1 VIALAA
7 ALSAAVDPSGAR
19 DRARR
24 ILSNRRYQPA
34 KLPRPF
40 KGPLQWIADRLDGL
54 SPVWDAIAR
63 FFALPIGWVVAILAA
78 GAIAAWVATRIAS
91 RRGVGPAAA
100 AGDAVDDALAGLD
113 AHALERAA
121 DDAEKSGDLDLALRL
136 RFRAGLLRLDA
147 AGVIELRPSLTSGQA
162 ARRLR
167 LRTFDEL
174 AMTFDAVTYGGR
186 PATKPDTD
194 AARTEWPHV
203 VAEATAK

>member
-1 VIALAA
+1 MNPLAA
-7 ALSAAVDPSGAR
+7 APSAGVDPSGAR
-19 DRARR
+19 DRARQ
-24 ILSNRRYQPA
+24 ILGNRRYQPA

-54 SPVWDAIAR
+54 RPAWDALAR
-63 FFALPIGWVVAILAA
+63 FFASPLGWVIAILLA

-91 RRGVGPAAA
+91 RRAVRAPAAT
-100 AGDAVDDALAGLD
+100 GDAVDDALAGLD
-113 AHALERAA
+113 ADALERAA
-121 DDAEKSGDLDLALRL
+121 DDAEKAGDLDLALRL

-147 AGVIELRPSLTSGQA
+147 AGVIEFRPSLTSGQA

-194 AARTEWPHV
+194 AARTEWPRV
-203 VAEATAK
+203 LAEASSK

>member
-1 VIALAA
+1 MIALAA
-7 ALSAAVDPSGAR
+7 APSAAVDPSGAR

-24 ILSNRRYQPA
+24 ILSSHRYQPA

-63 FFALPIGWVVAILAA
+63 FFASPLGWVVAILVA

-100 AGDAVDDALAGLD
+100 TGGAVDDALAGLD

-174 AMTFDAVTYGGR
+174 AMTFDVVTYGGR
-186 PATKPDTD
+186 PATRHDTD

-203 VAEATAK
+203 VAEASAR

>member
-1 VIALAA
+1 MIALAA
-7 ALSAAVDPSGAR
+7 APSAAVDPSGAR

-24 ILSNRRYQPA
+24 ILSNHRYQPA

-54 SPVWDAIAR
+54 SPVWDALAR
-63 FFALPIGWVVAILAA
+63 FFASPLGWVVAILVA
-78 GAIAAWVATRIAS
+78 GAVAAWVATRIAS
-91 RRGVGPAAA
+91 RPGVGPAATGNA
-100 AGDAVDDALAGLD
+100 ADDALAGLD
-113 AHALERAA
+113 ADALERAA
-121 DDAEKSGDLDLALRL
+121 ADAEKSGDLDLALRL

-174 AMTFDAVTYGGR
+174 AMAFDAVTYGGR

-203 VAEATAK
+203 VAEASAK

>member
-1 VIALAA
+1 VNPLAA
-7 ALSAAVDPSGAR
+7 APSAAVDPSGAR
-19 DRARR
+19 ERARQ
-24 ILSNRRYQPA
+24 ILNNHRYQPA

-40 KGPLQWIADRLDGL
+40 KGPLEWIADRLDGL
-54 SPVWDAIAR
+54 SPVWDAVAR
-63 FFALPIGWVVAILAA
+63 FLASPFGWVIAILVA
-78 GAIAAWVATRIAS
+78 GSIAAWVATRIAS
-91 RRGVGPAAA
+91 RRGVGPSAATSS
-100 AGDAVDDALAGLD
+100 AVDDALAGLD

-174 AMTFDAVTYGGR
+174 AMTFDAVTYGR
-186 PATKPDTD
+186 RAATKPDTD
-194 AARTEWPHV
+194 AARTEWPRV
-203 VAEATAK
+203 VAEASAK